1 MNDKVND
8 KVNDPVKDLK
18 DAAYAAVGL
27 GVLGVQRLQVR
38 RRDVA
43 KQVEPQVREAAAR
56 LQRLAANADQTIN
69 PVLDR
74 LEGRLPDA
82 TRDLVRSARTVVT
95 DARDTILD
103 KASRPH

>member
-1 MNDKVND
+1 
-8 KVNDPVKDLK
+8 
-18 DAAYAAVGL
+18 
-27 GVLGVQRLQVR
+27 
-38 RRDVA
+38 
-43 KQVEPQVREAAAR
+43 
-56 LQRLAANADQTIN
+56 
-69 PVLDR
+69 VLDR